1 MLQIIFNL
9 ISGLLEGAWR
19 QQRKKFEK
27 KYDDD
32 SREISRA

>member
-9 ISGLLEGAWR
+9 ISALLEGAWHVHK
-19 QQRKKFEK
+19 KKFEK
-27 KYDDD
+27 RFADG